1 MRVLGLTGGIGSGKS
16 MVAQMFAQLGAA
28 VIDADQLAREVVE
41 PGQPALREI
50 AATFGPD
57 VLLPDGRL
65 DRPKLAGIIFT
76 DPAERAKLDA
86 ITHPRIRER
95 MEVQIKARRSGP
107 GVLIVDIPLLYE
119 NKRTRSVEQGIVVS
133 VDPETQLRRIQ
144 DRDGLSAEAA
154 RQRIAAQ
161 MPLDSKRAR
170 ADHVIDNSGSPQ
182 DTRRQ
187 VQAIHRLYAP
197 ADTARPRRP
206 EASRRSLA
214 SARSRRSISIGCRT
228 RTAKRVSQTTARPTT
243 NSTVPG
249 AASDSLLLA
258 PITSPT
264 QLLDPVTPWKNN
276 RIPPMMHARPSTKPA
291 SE

>member
-16 MVAQMFAQLGAA
+16 MVARMFARLGAV

-50 AATFGPD
+50 ASTFGPD

-65 DRPKLAGIIFT
+65 DRPKLAGIIFA

-95 MEVQIKARRSGP
+95 MDEEVQARRSGT

-119 NKRTRSVEQGIVVS
+119 NDRTHTVERVIVVWA
-133 VDPETQLRRIQ
+133 DPQTQLRRIRE
-144 DRDGLSAEAA
+144 RDGLSAESA

-161 MPLDSKRAR
+161 MPLDAKRAR
-170 ADHVIDNSGSPQ
+170 ADHVIDNSGSRE

-187 VQAIHRLYAP
+187 VEAIYHLYAP
-197 ADTARPRRP
+197 A
-206 EASRRSLA
+206 
-214 SARSRRSISIGCRT
+214 
-228 RTAKRVSQTTARPTT
+228 
-243 NSTVPG
+243 
-249 AASDSLLLA
+249 AAS
-258 PITSPT
+258 
-264 QLLDPVTPWKNN
+264 
-276 RIPPMMHARPSTKPA
+276 PA
-291 SE
+291 